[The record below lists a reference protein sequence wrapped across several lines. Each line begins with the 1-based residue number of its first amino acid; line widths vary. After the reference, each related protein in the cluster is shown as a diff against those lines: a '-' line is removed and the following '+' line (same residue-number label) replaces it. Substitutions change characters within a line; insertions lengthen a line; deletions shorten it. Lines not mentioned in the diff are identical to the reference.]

1 MQPWSEKGSPLR
13 NGDRVKEAYLYP
25 NLDAVYAPGGIGTQ
39 YFQRVDTQQLQKE
52 SPMKIALVGATGNVG
67 IRLISELT
75 RRGHHVTAIARH
87 PEKLQGRAS
96 VSPVSGDV
104 QNENALAAMLAGH
117 DVVIHSVKFLST
129 NAPKIIAA
137 TKMAKVP
144 RLLVVGGAGSLEVS
158 PGLILVN
165 SPDFPAEYKP
175 EALAGVEFLN
185 VLRKEKELD
194 WTFLSPSYFFAPG
207 ERTGKFRLG
216 KDQLLVAADGQSRI
230 STEDFAIALV
240 DELEQPKHARQRFT
254 VGY

>member
-1 MQPWSEKGSPLR
+1 
-13 NGDRVKEAYLYP
+13 
-25 NLDAVYAPGGIGTQ
+25 
-39 YFQRVDTQQLQKE
+39 
-52 SPMKIALVGATGNVG
+52 MKIALVGATGNVG
-67 IRLISELT
+67 ARLISELT

-87 PEKLQGRAS
+87 PEKLQGQAS

-104 QNENALAAMLAGH
+104 QNENALAAVLAGH

-129 NAPKIIAA
+129 NASKIIAA
-137 TKMAKVP
+137 TKVAKVP

-158 PGLILVN
+158 PGLTLVN
-165 SPDFPAEYKP
+165 TPDFPAEYKP
-175 EALAGVEFLN
+175 ETLAGVEFLN
-185 VLRKEKELD
+185 VLRGEKELD

-216 KDQLLVAADGQSRI
+216 KDELLVAADGQSRI

-240 DELEQPKHARQRFT
+240 DELEQPKHSRQRFT